1 MRCAV
6 MSDAHANPL
15 ALKTALADARRRRCR
30 KFFFLGDTTG
40 YGYAVK
46 ETLHLIRENFDVVL
60 MGNHDSACVGLEPW
74 LEVHANRNYHVDLM
88 HREEL
93 EEEEIRW
100 LRNLPYLHVEG
111 EAAFAHGDF
120 TNPPAW
126 NYIFGPQEAA
136 ASLAF
141 RKERIFF
148 CGHTH
153 HAAAWEMDETGSV
166 HFFYP
171 MREEKQAA
179 SKTFPIKPGTR
190 YVVNV
195 GSVGYPRCDFC
206 STYVIYDTES
216 QRLTFRRLPIDIP
229 AYAEKLEA
237 HGIRLPFWL
246 ADTLSAMRL
255 LGAVKL

>member
-1 MRCAV
+1 MRYAV

-30 KFFFLGDTTG
+30 KFLFLGDTTG

-46 ETLHLIRENFDVVL
+46 ETLRLIREKFDVVL

-74 LEVHANRNYHVDLM
+74 LEVHMNRNYHVDLM
-88 HREEL
+88 NREEL

-100 LRNLPYLHVEG
+100 LKNRPYLHVEG

-120 TNPPAW
+120 TDPPVW

-136 ASLAF
+136 ASLAA
-141 RKERIFF
+141 RKERILF

-153 HAAAWEMDETGSV
+153 HAAAWEMDETGAV
-166 HFFYP
+166 RFFYP
-171 MREEKQAA
+171 VCEERQSAT
-179 SKTFPIKPGTR
+179 KTFPVKPGSR

-206 STYVIYDTES
+206 STYVIYDTEA
-216 QRLTFRRLPIDIP
+216 QRLTFRRLPIDIL

-237 HGIRLPFWL
+237 HGINLPFWL
-246 ADTLSAMRL
+246 AD
-255 LGAVKL
+255 AVCVLRETRETN